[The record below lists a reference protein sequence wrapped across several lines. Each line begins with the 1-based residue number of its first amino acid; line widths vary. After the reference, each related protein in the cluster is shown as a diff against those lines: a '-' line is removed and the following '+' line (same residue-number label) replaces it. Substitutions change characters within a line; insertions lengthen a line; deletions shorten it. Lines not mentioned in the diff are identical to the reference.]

1 MIKFRLIEVTLVAIR
16 DDMRQ
21 YPSLRLLQ
29 VLDSR

>member
-21 YPSLRLLQ
+21 YPFLRLRR
-29 VLDSR
+29 VLDSH